1 MRNKKWKK
9 FSSLTGK
16 CYSNMIGVEE
26 DAGCWEQAFDL
37 LREIVLEER
46 QKTPGFA
53 LELEQL
59 EEATEYEYDIEGWL
73 EDCLDEIDM
82 REEKV
87 LLLKM
92 CDNLLSL
99 FRWPE
104 YTGSDLKFR
113 KTTALCELGRGSEA
127 AKYCREWIKKEP
139 ENVTAATAGV
149 YAFIETEEFDAAEEL
164 VERFILDR
172 SNCTEENDIMF
183 TAASKLYETTGK
195 SKEKKQMEDALEKYD
210 QYLEKYFTGSDEEAE
225 DEDFFDELP
234 FN

>member
-99 FRWPE
+99 FSWPE

>member
-99 FRWPE
+99 FSWPE

-164 VERFILDR
+164 VERFIPDR

>member
-113 KTTALCELGRGSEA
+113 KTITLCELGRGSEA

-164 VERFILDR
+164 VKRFIPDR
-172 SNCTEENDIMF
+172 SRCTEENDIMF

>member
-9 FSSLTGK
+9 FNSLTGK
-16 CYSNMIGVEE
+16 CYSNLIGVEK

-37 LREIVLEER
+37 LKEIVLEER
-46 QKTPGFA
+46 QKDPGFG

-59 EEATEYEYDIEGWL
+59 EEATDYEYDIEGWL

-92 CDNLLSL
+92 CDNLLDL
-99 FRWPE
+99 FNWPE

-113 KTTALCELGRGSEA
+113 KTTALCELGRVSEA
-127 AKYCREWIKKEP
+127 AKYCREWMKKEP
-139 ENVTAATAGV
+139 ENLTAATAGV

-164 VERFILDR
+164 VGRFIPDR
-172 SNCTEENDIMF
+172 SGCTEENDIMF
-183 TAASKLYETTGK
+183 TAASKLYETIGK
-195 SKEKKQMEDALEKYD
+195 NEEKQQMEDALEKYD
-210 QYLEKYFTGSDEEAE
+210 QYLEKYLTGSDED
-225 DEDFFDELP
+225 DEDYFDELP

>member
-99 FRWPE
+99 FSWPE

-210 QYLEKYFTGSDEEAE
+210 QYLEKYFTGSDDEAE